1 MPKDGDLDLNESR
14 PKYKFIYAQLR
25 KDFRNG
31 TFAPGAK
38 LPSENELVAQFR
50 ASRPTVG
57 RALAQ
62 LETEGLVERR
72 AGSGTFVCRP
82 NRPEGF
88 AFGLLIPELGI
99 TEIFEPICRGISIAR
114 VGGHH
119 DLLWGPTFSPGASE
133 EDQAEQLCGYYI
145 QRGVTGI
152 FFSPMELTGGKDEVN
167 QRITRALDDARIPI
181 VLLDRDICE
190 FPRRSQYDLVG
201 IDNRRAGVV
210 ITEHVLQAGARRI
223 VFFAR
228 PNSAPTVHT
237 RSLGFRDAIRA
248 LRDSNA
254 EGWVEIG
261 DPGDVSTVRGLIS
274 RYRPDAVVC
283 ANDYTAGQF
292 MTSLNALGVSVPSE
306 IKVTGMD
313 DIRYASVL
321 QTPLTTIHQPCLEI
335 GAAALSAMLDRIS
348 SPKMPARDFSIDF
361 KLVIRQST
369 DPAATHDALGTTRTE
384 VDEDE

>member
-1 MPKDGDLDLNESR
+1 
-14 PKYKFIYAQLR
+14 
-25 KDFRNG
+25 
-31 TFAPGAK
+31 
-38 LPSENELVAQFR
+38 
-50 ASRPTVG
+50 
-57 RALAQ
+57 
-62 LETEGLVERR
+62 
-72 AGSGTFVCRP
+72 
-82 NRPEGF
+82 
-88 AFGLLIPELGI
+88 
-99 TEIFEPICRGISIAR
+99 
-114 VGGHH
+114 
-119 DLLWGPTFSPGASE
+119 
-133 EDQAEQLCGYYI
+133 
-145 QRGVTGI
+145 
-152 FFSPMELTGGKDEVN
+152 
-167 QRITRALDDARIPI
+167 
-181 VLLDRDICE
+181 
-190 FPRRSQYDLVG
+190 
-201 IDNRRAGVV
+201 
-210 ITEHVLQAGARRI
+210 
-223 VFFAR
+223 
-228 PNSAPTVHT
+228 
-237 RSLGFRDAIRA
+237 
-248 LRDSNA
+248 
-254 EGWVEIG
+254 VEIG